1 MSVMTYVRRNE
12 VVSRGRMIGQIG
24 RQLVICPHMRDT
36 FGGLRI
42 QAGVDVVEKWKGEM
56 LDIQERE
63 IKRTYV
69 EYGASEVGFRIS
81 FPGNACVL
89 QKLYKMLVRE

>member
-1 MSVMTYVRRNE
+1 V
-12 VVSRGRMIGQIG
+12 
-24 RQLVICPHMRDT
+24 RDT

-69 EYGASEVGFRIS
+69 EYGASEVGFRIALQEMPAFSRS
-81 FPGNACVL
+81 FTRCWSANSWG
-89 QKLYKMLVRE
+89 

>member
-1 MSVMTYVRRNE
+1 V
-12 VVSRGRMIGQIG
+12 
-24 RQLVICPHMRDT
+24 RDT

>member
-1 MSVMTYVRRNE
+1 V
-12 VVSRGRMIGQIG
+12 
-24 RQLVICPHMRDT
+24 RDT

-56 LDIQERE
+56 LDIQERK

-69 EYGASEVGFRIS
+69 EYGASEVGLRIS
-81 FPGNACVL
+81 SPGNACVL